1 MDATTIRSGLLAAA
15 LAALLNGAGLA
26 QPASSPP
33 PPAAP
38 EAGAPPAE
46 RAVADRPGSERPAVQ
61 SAPSLPPDAVTHHSV
76 ELADRTIR
84 FAATAGSIE
93 LGDRRATSRSDIA
106 YIDYRIQE
114 ADRAT
119 RPVTFVVNGGPGAS
133 SAWLQLGA
141 LGPWRIAMLDA
152 AAAPSAP
159 SALLPNAETWLDFTD
174 LVFIDPVGTGYSGF
188 LQGDGEA
195 RRRIWSV
202 EGDDQSLAEFIRRWV
217 EKNGRAASPKYL
229 VGESY
234 GGFRGPRLARAL
246 QREHGI
252 AVSGLVLVSPVL
264 DFAGRSAV
272 FDPLALAARLPTIAA
287 IGRAASGPVSRAALE
302 EAERYATSE
311 YLIDLVRG
319 VRDPETVAR
328 MSERVA
334 ALTGLDGEWVRRHQ
348 ARLGIGETLRQL
360 GARTDSVVSAY
371 DGTVTNPDPFPSS
384 PRQAVPDPVL
394 DSLIAPLNRAM
405 LGLYDERL
413 NWRPEGRRYEVL
425 NRATSRE
432 WDWGRGNSPPESV
445 SSLRLALAQDR
456 RLRVVIAHGLF
467 DLVTPYFA
475 SQLILDQIPGG
486 AGGDRV
492 RLAAYPGGHMF
503 YALTGSRAALR
514 GEGRAMI
521 EATQ

>member
-1 MDATTIRSGLLAAA
+1 MTIRSGLLAAI
-15 LAALLNGAGLA
+15 LAALLSGAGLA
-26 QPASSPP
+26 QPAASPP

-38 EAGAPPAE
+38 EQGGSPA
-46 RAVADRPGSERPAVQ
+46 RRTSPDRPGAERPTTQ
-61 SAPSLPPDAVTHHSV
+61 SVPSLPPDAVTRHSV

-84 FAATAGSIE
+84 FVATAGGIE
-93 LGDRRATSRSDIA
+93 LADRRATSRTDIA
-106 YIDYRIQE
+106 YIDYRILE
-114 ADRAT
+114 ANRAS

-141 LGPWRIAMLDA
+141 LGPWRIAMVDA

-159 SALLPNAETWLDFTD
+159 APLLPNAETWLDFTD

-234 GGFRGPRLARAL
+234 GGFRGPRLARVL

-264 DFAGRSAV
+264 DFGGRSAI

-287 IGRAASGPVSRAALE
+287 IGRASSGLVSRTELE
-302 EAERYATSE
+302 EVERYATSE

-319 VRDPETVAR
+319 VRDPETIAR
-328 MSERVA
+328 MSRRVA
-334 ALTGLDGEWVRRHQ
+334 ALTGLDPAWVQRHQ

-360 GARTDSVVSAY
+360 GAPTGSVVSAY
-371 DGTVTNPDPFPSS
+371 DGTVTGPDPFPSS

-394 DSLIAPLNRAM
+394 DALIAPLSRAM
-405 LGLYDERL
+405 LGLYDEKL
-413 NWRPEGRRYEVL
+413 NWRPEERRYEVL

-432 WDWGRGNSPPESV
+432 WDWGRGNNVPEAV
-445 SSLRLALAQDR
+445 SSLRLALAQDG
-456 RLRVVIAHGLF
+456 RLRVVIAHGLY

-475 SQLILDQIPGG
+475 SQLILDQIPSRV
-486 AGGDRV
+486 GGDRV

-503 YALTGSRAALR
+503 YGIDGSRSALR
-514 GEGRAMI
+514 DAGRAMI
-521 EATQ
+521 EMVN